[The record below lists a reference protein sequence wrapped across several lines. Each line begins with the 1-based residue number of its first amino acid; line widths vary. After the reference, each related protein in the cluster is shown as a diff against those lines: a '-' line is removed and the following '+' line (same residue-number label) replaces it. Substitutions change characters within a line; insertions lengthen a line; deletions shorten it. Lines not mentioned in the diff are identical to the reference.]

1 MNEFITVANEAW
13 QWVLTWHWG
22 WQVFAGLVI
31 FGWTAQ
37 AYEYFSKRSGEQIAL
52 DAKIVAVE
60 GLAKVL
66 DGLATIISIAGPII
80 FIIFVVSLMGE

>member
-1 MNEFITVANEAW
+1 MNEFITAASEAW

-22 WQVFAGLVI
+22 WQVFAGVVI

-37 AYEYFSKRSGEQIAL
+37 AYEYFSKRSGEQISL

-60 GLAKVL
+60 GLAKLL
-66 DGLATIISIAGPII
+66 DGICLLYTSP
-80 FIIFVVSLMGE
+80 SPRD